1 MSDVMPTLFVG
12 HGSPMNGIEDNEF
25 AQAWQKLALEIPK
38 PELILS
44 ISAHWVTQG
53 TRLTANDKLKTIHD
67 FYGFPQELY
76 NIDYPASGAPRTA
89 EKIIEQVND
98 LHINLDNSWG
108 LDHGTWIVLRRMY
121 PKARIPV
128 IQLSLDYAKSPNE
141 HFELGKKL
149 KKLRSQG
156 VLILGSGNIVH
167 NLGMMNPYTHA
178 PFEWAIKYD
187 ELIKDLIEQTDYP
200 SIINYQKFGEIAQLS
215 IPTNEHYLP
224 LLYILAA
231 SDEKDTLSF
240 SCEKIVYGS
249 VSMRCVLFS

>member
-1 MSDVMPTLFVG
+1 MPIIFIG

-25 AQAWQKLALEIPK
+25 ARAWHNLALEIPK
-38 PELILS
+38 PDLILS
-44 ISAHWVTQG
+44 ISAHWVTKG

-76 NIDYPASGAPRTA
+76 NIEYPALGAPEFA
-89 EKIIEQVND
+89 EKILEQVSEVQ
-98 LHINLDNSWG
+98 ITLDNSWG

-121 PKARIPV
+121 PKAQIPV
-128 IQLSLDYAKSPNE
+128 IQMSLDYAKNPNE
-141 HFELGKKL
+141 HYELGKEL
-149 KKLRSQG
+149 KKLRNQS

-167 NLGMMNPYTHA
+167 NLGMMNPYTTL
-178 PFEWAIKYD
+178 PFEWAMKYD
-187 ELIKDLIEQTDYP
+187 ELIKELIEQKDY
-200 SIINYQKFGEIAQLS
+200 SSVINYQNFGKIAQLS

-231 SDEKDTLSF
+231 SDKKDSLSF

-249 VSMRCVLFS
+249 VSMRSVIFS